1 MKLPIYLDHH
11 ATTPMDP
18 AVFQAMAPFFT
29 EVFGNASS
37 RQHEYGWT
45 AEAAVEKARTQVARL
60 IRANEKEI
68 IFTSGGTESDNLA
81 ILGVAEAYREKGRH
95 IVTTAIEHKA
105 VLDTCEFLRTQGF
118 EITLLPVNQA
128 GQVRPEDV
136 KKAIRPDTIL
146 VSVMFANNEVGTINP
161 IAEIAKIC
169 KAAGVIFHSDGVQAL
184 AHVPIDVEALGV
196 DLLSL
201 SAHKIYG
208 PKGCGALF
216 VRRKNPRVKLT
227 PQIHGG
233 GHERGLRSG
242 TLNVPGI
249 VGFGAAAELVQR
261 QGAEDVK
268 RVAALR
274 DRLWQGIHERLDEI
288 FLNGHPQERLP
299 NNLNVSF
306 AHVEGESL
314 MMGMRELAVSTG
326 SACTTADMEP
336 SYVLREMG
344 LPEELSH
351 SSIRFGLGRFTTREE
366 IDFAVERIVETVGK
380 LRELSPLY
388 KGKAI

>member
-196 DLLSL
+196 DLLS
-201 SAHKIYG
+201 
-208 PKGCGALF
+208 
-216 VRRKNPRVKLT
+216 
-227 PQIHGG
+227 
-233 GHERGLRSG
+233 
-242 TLNVPGI
+242 
-249 VGFGAAAELVQR
+249 
-261 QGAEDVK
+261 
-268 RVAALR
+268 
-274 DRLWQGIHERLDEI
+274 
-288 FLNGHPQERLP
+288 
-299 NNLNVSF
+299 
-306 AHVEGESL
+306 
-314 MMGMRELAVSTG
+314 
-326 SACTTADMEP
+326 
-336 SYVLREMG
+336 
-344 LPEELSH
+344 
-351 SSIRFGLGRFTTREE
+351 
-366 IDFAVERIVETVGK
+366 
-380 LRELSPLY
+380 
-388 KGKAI
+388 